1 MKCDDYL
8 NSNHEKLKLLIF
20 KRWKI
25 ANFKKKKNK
34 SLRITKMML

>member
-25 ANFKKKKNK
+25 TNLKKRKQHKSKNC
-34 SLRITKMML
+34 